1 MTESILAARNVG
13 KSFDGKQVLD
23 DISASVA
30 AGSVIGVLGKNGA
43 GKTTLL
49 EISLGFS
56 PTSSGSVAL
65 WGHESLTLPAPIKG
79 RIGYVPQQDELIPLL
94 TGTQQI
100 ALNAALHQGWDHEL
114 IARLAQEWE
123 VPLDRRISALSG
135 GERQK
140 ISLLLALGH
149 RPELLVLDEPLAS
162 LDPISRRQFL
172 HQLLE
177 ITADQTR
184 AVVFSSHIISDLE
197 RVANEVWILR
207 EGRMAW
213 QGELDALKESVV
225 RLHLRARD
233 ALPARLGIANTLHER
248 VDGNTASISISG
260 WSADAAAPLAARLG
274 VEIEVEPLDLED
286 IFPGDA
292 PMKGVLRVTLLLFTA
307 LPVQRWL
314 LAGGAVMLA
323 AGYLLPE
330 ELRVLGLVG
339 LAVSFIPTLFA
350 SGVLLRYII
359 APRVMQL
366 IPHLRLQMLGAMS
379 LVPIIFAT
387 AFTVVTLSLPLDA
400 NYLLIWLRVA
410 AAVSAVLIT
419 QFVLMAA
426 PRAQASGS
434 ACSCLPH
441 SYRA

>member
-1 MTESILAARNVG
+1 MTEPILAARNVG
-13 KSFDGKQVLD
+13 KTFDRKQVLN

-56 PTSSGSVAL
+56 PASSGSVAL

-100 ALNAALHQGWDHEL
+100 ALNAALHKSWDHEL

-162 LDPISRRQFL
+162 LDPIARRQFL
-172 HQLLE
+172 RQLLE

-184 AVVFSSHIISDLE
+184 AVIFSSHIISDLE
-197 RVANEVWILR
+197 RVASEVWILR

-225 RLHLRARD
+225 RLHCGRVTHCPRTSASPTPCTSRWMGIRRRSASAAGVRMPSRRSLRGWAR
-233 ALPARLGIANTLHER
+233 R
-248 VDGNTASISISG
+248 SK
-260 WSADAAAPLAARLG
+260 WSLSTSRIFSWRCIDEGRAARSA
-274 VEIEVEPLDLED
+274 I
-286 IFPGDA
+286 
-292 PMKGVLRVTLLLFTA
+292 
-307 LPVQRWL
+307 
-314 LAGGAVMLA
+314 AVHRA
-323 AGYLLPE
+323 AGAA
-330 ELRVLGLVG
+330 LVVG
-339 LAVSFIPTLFA
+339 RRRRPCWSRAICCQRNCA
-350 SGVLLRYII
+350 SW
-359 APRVMQL
+359 A
-366 IPHLRLQMLGAMS
+366 
-379 LVPIIFAT
+379 
-387 AFTVVTLSLPLDA
+387 
-400 NYLLIWLRVA
+400 
-410 AAVSAVLIT
+410 
-419 QFVLMAA
+419 
-426 PRAQASGS
+426 
-434 ACSCLPH
+434 
-441 SYRA
+441 

>member
-13 KSFDGKQVLD
+13 KSFDRKQVLN

-56 PTSSGSVAL
+56 PASSGSVAL

-79 RIGYVPQQDELIPLL
+79 RIGYVPQQDELVAML

-100 ALNAALHQGWDHEL
+100 ALNAALHKSWDHEL

-172 HQLLE
+172 RQLLE

-184 AVVFSSHIISDLE
+184 AVIFSSHIISDLE

-233 ALPARLGIANTLHER
+233 ALPAHLGIAHTLHEK
-248 VDGNTASISISG
+248 VDGNMALISVSG
-260 WSADAAAPLAARLG
+260 WNSDAIAPLAARLG
-274 VEIEVEPLDLED
+274 AEIEVESLDLED
-286 IFPGDA
+286 IFLE
-292 PMKGVLRVTLLLFTA
+292 MHR
-307 LPVQRWL
+307 
-314 LAGGAVMLA
+314 
-323 AGYLLPE
+323 
-330 ELRVLGLVG
+330 
-339 LAVSFIPTLFA
+339 
-350 SGVLLRYII
+350 
-359 APRVMQL
+359 
-366 IPHLRLQMLGAMS
+366 
-379 LVPIIFAT
+379 
-387 AFTVVTLSLPLDA
+387 
-400 NYLLIWLRVA
+400 
-410 AAVSAVLIT
+410 
-419 QFVLMAA
+419 
-426 PRAQASGS
+426 
-434 ACSCLPH
+434 
-441 SYRA
+441 